1 MAETY
6 YYNNNPARLPHFQ
19 TDALTVRHIYT
30 YIRSQRLGSPFRLT
44 VVIGHYPRSCPA
56 LSDAAFNLLTRP
68 IVHFT
73 CWDDE
78 NGNVVIGSD
87 ALRHDYM
94 GWAGKYFDEARLKVT
109 PGITYP
115 NNLAELMAA
124 EQEANQ
130 MMQSFC
136 DVESQEEADSL
147 FGDS

>member
-1 MAETY
+1 
-6 YYNNNPARLPHFQ
+6 
-19 TDALTVRHIYT
+19 
-30 YIRSQRLGSPFRLT
+30 
-44 VVIGHYPRSCPA
+44 
-56 LSDAAFNLLTRP
+56 
-68 IVHFT
+68 
-73 CWDDE
+73 
-78 NGNVVIGSD
+78 
-87 ALRHDYM
+87 M